1 MAKYSASEQNEFSE
15 VEQSVAEAILYL
27 SHRTFR
33 ISPTLKKYLRSPEE
47 FDYLLAQKKALVF
60 LRCAE
65 DLKRRGIAVFK
76 NENLRYV
83 LREALKREDFD
94 FFKSVGR
101 VLSREQTSC
110 LGLDKEVI
118 EAASALEKF
127 LISYWIEDANRTTPL
142 CFLSMSDLADDCRKH
157 AGVSAAMSEKT
168 IHTTWKRLGLRRITK
183 FKYRGPGLRRVSDQ

>member
-15 VEQSVAEAILYL
+15 VERSVAEAILYL
-27 SHRTFR
+27 SNRTFR
-33 ISPTLKKYLRSPEE
+33 ISPVLKRYLRSPEH
-47 FDYLLAQKKALVF
+47 FDYELAKQKALVF

-65 DLKRRGIAVFK
+65 DLKLRGMPVFANK
-76 NENLRYV
+76 NLRYV

-110 LGLDKEVI
+110 QGLDDEAF

-127 LISYWIEDANRTTPL
+127 LISYWIEDSNGTTPL
-142 CFLSMSDLADDCRKH
+142 CFLSMRELADDCRKH
-157 AGVSAAMSEKT
+157 AGISAAMSEKA
-168 IHTTWKRLGLRRITK
+168 IHTIWKRLGLRRITK
-183 FKYRGPGLRRVSDQ
+183 FKYRGPGLHRISDH